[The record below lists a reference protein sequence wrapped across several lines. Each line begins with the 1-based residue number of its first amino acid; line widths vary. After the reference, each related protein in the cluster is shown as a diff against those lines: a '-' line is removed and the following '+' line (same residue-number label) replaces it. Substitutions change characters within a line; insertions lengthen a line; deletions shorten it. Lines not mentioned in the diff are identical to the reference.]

1 MEKSNINGWLKQL
14 SLRSLQKIK
23 AIIEI
28 TLSELE
34 IIGISIDKKE
44 YSIATRAYNKENFS
58 LIEVRSVVE
67 SLNREASIKLTA
79 DKYKGFPEITLIIN
93 DKDIL
98 KKLKNVLSTI
108 DKIIKKSNSNT
119 TKSTFNNENGVLI
132 FKNTEIDFSK
142 KYNQKELLNSLF
154 KNKAKNWNY
163 DEIIEDWGEDYQRGD
178 WRKCYTA
185 GDEINKEII
194 IKTGVNDFII
204 KNTKQIRINSKYI

>member
-1 MEKSNINGWLKQL
+1 MEKNNINGWLKQL

-67 SLNREASIKLTA
+67 GLNREASIKLTA

-154 KNKAKNWNY
+154 KNKTKNWNY
-163 DEIIEDWGEDYQRGD
+163 DEIIEDWGEDYESGD